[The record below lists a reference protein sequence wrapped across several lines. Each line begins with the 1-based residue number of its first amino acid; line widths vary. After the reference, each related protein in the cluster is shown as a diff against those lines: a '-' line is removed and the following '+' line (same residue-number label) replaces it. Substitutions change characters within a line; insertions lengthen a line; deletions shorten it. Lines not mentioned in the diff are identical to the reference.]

1 MINFDFYPHVIFPLT
16 SSSTPVSYTLSTSI
30 SYSCRCLPLFY
41 TLVDAYLYFI
51 LFSLP
56 ISIFGTLVDAYLYFI
71 LFSLPITLWYSCRCL
86 PLFYTSLLNSISFSH
101 YPILYVNVSYPL
113 IPALNFKFCF
123 FLIFTHSDVRAH
135 ELIFTYLVFQNLDVA
150 DEK

>member
-16 SSSTPVSYTLSTSI
+16 SSSTPVSYSLSTSI

-41 TLVDAYLYFI
+41 
-51 LFSLP
+51 
-56 ISIFGTLVDAYLYFI
+56 TLVDAYLYFI

-86 PLFYTSLLNSISFSH
+86 PLFYTSLLNSISLPH
-101 YPILYVNVSYPL
+101 CPILYVNVSYPL

-123 FLIFTHSDVRAH
+123 FLIFPHSDVRAH
-135 ELIFTYLVFQNLDVA
+135 ELIFIYLVFQNLDVA

>member
-1 MINFDFYPHVIFPLT
+1 MLSSLLLPRVLLSLTLCLPLFH
-16 SSSTPVSYTLSTSI
+16 TLVDAYLCFILFSLPITLW
-30 SYSCRCLPLFY
+30 YSCRCLPLFY

-56 ISIFGTLVDAYLYFI
+56 TSIL
-71 LFSLPITLWYSCRCL
+71 YSCRCL
-86 PLFYTSLLNSISFSH
+86 PLFYTSLLNSISLPH
-101 YPILYVNVSYPL
+101 CPPLYVNVSYYL
-113 IPALNFKFCF
+113 VPALNFKFCF
-123 FLIFTHSDVRAH
+123 FLIFPHSDVRAH

>member
-16 SSSTPVSYTLSTSI
+16 SSSTPVSYSLSTSI

-56 ISIFGTLVDAYLYFI
+56 I
-71 LFSLPITLWYSCRCL
+71 TLWCSCRCL
-86 PLFYTSLLNSISFSH
+86 PLFYTSLLNSISLPH
-101 YPILYVNVSYPL
+101 CPILYVNVSYSL

-123 FLIFTHSDVRAH
+123 FLIFPHSDVRAH